1 VAGNVNLIDWIAE
14 EAKVME
20 ENPMTAVANGSVDS
34 SLLTTIDYARALR
47 AIGQDLSELYPKT
60 FEIETDGENFIARGE
75 SHPDPFKQNFRRRG
89 LARLWR
95 TLGVKSF
102 DDEKNGSAT
111 HDLKFSRS
119 YTSESIHSL
128 DQSYSSKRT
137 GQLSRPDNYSLAER
151 LRTLGGIVKAR
162 NGKLMR
168 VRKDGDQFFADYWNE
183 RGELA
188 TAKLTT
194 VILYR
199 NQQQTAPGSETQELW
214 EGYDF

>member
-1 VAGNVNLIDWIAE
+1 
-14 EAKVME
+14 
-20 ENPMTAVANGSVDS
+20 
-34 SLLTTIDYARALR
+34 
-47 AIGQDLSELYPKT
+47 
-60 FEIETDGENFIARGE
+60 
-75 SHPDPFKQNFRRRG
+75 
-89 LARLWR
+89 
-95 TLGVKSF
+95 
-102 DDEKNGSAT
+102 
-111 HDLKFSRS
+111 
-119 YTSESIHSL
+119 
-128 DQSYSSKRT
+128 
-137 GQLSRPDNYSLAER
+137 LSRPDNYSLAER

>member
-1 VAGNVNLIDWIAE
+1 VI
-14 EAKVME
+14 E
-20 ENPMTAVANGSVDS
+20 ENPMTAVANGSVDT
-34 SLLTTIDYARALR
+34 SLLPTIDYARALR

-60 FEIETDGENFIARGE
+60 FEIDTDGENFIARGQ
-75 SHPDPFKQNFRRRG
+75 SHPDPFKQNFRRGG

-95 TLGVKSF
+95 TLGVKKF
-102 DDEKNGSAT
+102 DGEKNGSAG

-119 YTSESIHSL
+119 YTPESIHSL

-162 NGKLMR
+162 NGKLKR
-168 VRKDGDQFFADYWNE
+168 VRKDGDQLFADYWNE
-183 RGELA
+183 AGEVA

-199 NQQQTAPGSETQELW
+199 NQQESAQGAELQELW